1 MVLRFVD
8 ESNQVRKEF
17 LEFVWCSGETSG
29 EALSNI
35 ILSTLTSHGLD
46 LQLLRGQGYDRT
58 GTMDVLEE

>member
-1 MVLRFVD
+1 MR
-8 ESNQVRKEF
+8 EEF
-17 LEFVWCSGETSG
+17 LEFVWCNGETSG

-35 ILSTLTSHGLD
+35 ILSILTSHGLD